1 MHFNILIWITNIL
14 EQQYVMTVITVI
26 KFEAGQIKTWI
37 PTRLCFRTSN
47 VSSIDN
53 VLPKMTNKTLAPI
66 ISADNISILFAHS
79 NLIDLNK
86 NIHIVFGTLN
96 KWFRANQLS
105 LSLIKT
111 NYLHFTAKRNMSVNL
126 QIGFNNNLITN
137 SSYTK
142 FLEVTMD
149 VTLSW
154 KHRINLLIKKLI
166 MACCIIR
173 NAKTYLS
180 ALSLKM
186 IYHAFFH
193 SAMSKGIIF

>member
-1 MHFNILIWITNIL
+1 
-14 EQQYVMTVITVI
+14 
-26 KFEAGQIKTWI
+26 
-37 PTRLCFRTSN
+37 
-47 VSSIDN
+47 
-53 VLPKMTNKTLAPI
+53 MTNKTLAPI

-96 KWFRANQLS
+96 KCFRANQLS

-154 KHRINLLIKKLI
+154 KHRINLLIKKLS
-166 MACCIIR
+166 MVCCIIR
-173 NAKTYLS
+173 NVKTYPS